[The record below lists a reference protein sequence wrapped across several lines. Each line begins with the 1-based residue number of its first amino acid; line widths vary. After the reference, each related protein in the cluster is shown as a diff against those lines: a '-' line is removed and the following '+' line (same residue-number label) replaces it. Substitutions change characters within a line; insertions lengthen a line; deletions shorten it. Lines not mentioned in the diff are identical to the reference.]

1 MNSWIDLT
9 IPVHDEMLIFPGD
22 PVYRWQQVLFK
33 SKGDVCNLSRMEL
46 GCHTGT
52 HLDSPRH
59 MIADGAVIEDF
70 DINQLCGTAYV
81 AQIEGGGDITADSL
95 EHANI
100 PAGVERLLLR
110 TENTTRDLLNPPFQ
124 ADFCA
129 FDLSAAQWLVSKGIR
144 VIGLDFLTIEHSP
157 DQSFPVHKCMLG
169 SGMAVIEGV
178 ATKDAPLGMV
188 ELVCAPMRLLV
199 AEGAPCRVLVRP
211 I

>member
-1 MNSWIDLT
+1 MSSWIDLS
-9 IPVHDEMLIFPGD
+9 IPIHDEMLIYPGD
-22 PVYRWQQVLFK
+22 PAYKWQQVLFK
-33 SKGDVCNLSRMEL
+33 SNGDVCNLSKMEL

-52 HLDSPRH
+52 HLESPRH
-59 MIADGAVIEDF
+59 MISDGAVVEDF
-70 DINQLCGTAYV
+70 DINQLCGVAYV
-81 AQIEGGGDITADSL
+81 AQIDGEGDITAESL
-95 EHANI
+95 DKANI

-110 TENTTRDLLNPPFQ
+110 TDNSNRDRLNPPFQ

-129 FDLSAAQWLVSKGIR
+129 FDLSAAEWLVSKGIR

-157 DQSFPVHKCMLG
+157 DLSFPVHKCLLG

-178 ATKDAPLGMV
+178 ATKHAPLGMV
-188 ELVCAPMRLLV
+188 ELVCAPMRLLA